1 MALTS
6 KFCSVFKNDC
16 HFALIV
22 LFPAYDLVAPKSQD
36 NLTNA
41 KLLLR
46 DRGEGGWGK
55 DVCKGLA
62 SYSHVGEV
70 TIPLVA

>member
-1 MALTS
+1 M
-6 KFCSVFKNDC
+6 
-16 HFALIV
+16 

-36 NLTNA
+36 MPNA

-55 DVCKGLA
+55 DVYKGLA

-70 TIPLVA
+70 IIPLVA